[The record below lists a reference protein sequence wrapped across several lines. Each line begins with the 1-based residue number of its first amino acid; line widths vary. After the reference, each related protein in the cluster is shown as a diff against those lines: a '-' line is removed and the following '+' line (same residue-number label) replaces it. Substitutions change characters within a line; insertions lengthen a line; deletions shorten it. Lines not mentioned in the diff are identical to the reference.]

1 MVKFLGLYD
10 AWRSFLDFSP
20 SVHRPAGGGVVTPT
34 RQLLSEPG
42 PRGGV
47 GEGLLTSVKRLS
59 CLEAHSTRRLAAT
72 LPRRIYQV
80 VRRCRRRRRRRRRLP
95 QELEGK

>member
-1 MVKFLGLYD
+1 MFDVRCSMFDGMGKT
-10 AWRSFLDFSP
+10 LDETAP
-20 SVHRPAGGGVVTPT
+20 GGGGEPVLTHEIP
-34 RQLLSEPG
+34 SEPG

-72 LPRRIYQV
+72 LPRRI
-80 VRRCRRRRRRRRRLP
+80 
-95 QELEGK
+95 